1 MFDFVALSSEKLGY
15 FEFKVVVIYLICLD
29 LPFRSSLKF
38 SYGVFNMLNLYF
50 FPLWSQFLYYC
61 HVFLL
66 LLNDQTELYLVSP
79 ARYFFVLKYVFAS
92 RYSDEASDGNGGS
105 R

>member
-50 FPLWSQFLYYC
+50 FPLMVTVS
-61 HVFLL
+61 VLL
-66 LLNDQTELYLVSP
+66 SCFP
-79 ARYFFVLKYVFAS
+79 FAS
-92 RYSDEASDGNGGS
+92 QRPD
-105 R
+105 